1 MPGAC
6 FATHCDRGLSHEPSL
21 NLRLF
26 GTDEEPA
33 ETRTI
38 SVGQLSVV
46 LQSGALRQ
54 ISIGGVEALRG
65 IAFVVRDT
73 NWGTFRP
80 EISDLEVTEN
90 SGGIRVSYSAVCRA
104 GEQVLGYDVA
114 IEGSPDGSLEFTA
127 TGVAE
132 SDFLTSRTGFVV
144 LHPIEGVAGQPV
156 TVTHTDGTSEESRF
170 PALISPGQPFFD
182 IRTLSHEVMPGLS
195 VSCTMEGDAFEM
207 EDHRNWS
214 DASYKTYIRPLSEPH
229 PYTLEAGKQFVQR
242 VGLSANGSRQA
253 GSGQDQGNACAV
265 SIGEKSTARVPEL
278 ALAMHPDFATAALSV
293 AGLVRES
300 NVGRLVCTFDA
311 SAGHDAETMSL
322 FTRIGEKTGAGLVLE
337 AVLPLQ
343 DASGDFTNDPDVL
356 EADIAAIKQYAD
368 TAGAVFD
375 VVSASPA
382 CYLKSYQPIDNWPSA
397 PPLQSVYDEVRRAF
411 PESSVAG
418 GMHSYYTELNRC
430 PSPIAGNDILTHS
443 TSPIVHAFDDISVME
458 SLQSLPWIF
467 KSANALAK
475 GKPYWIGP
483 TAIAMRMNPYGEAPD
498 RNANNIRGAMA
509 EVDPRQRGLFNAAW
523 TLGYITRA
531 AAGKVS
537 ALCLSSIAGP
547 NAIAWQKM
555 RWAQPWFDE
564 QASDD
569 AVFPVYHVIAGLAAR
584 SGATL
589 LSAEHADSNK
599 LAALAIDTGDEQELW
614 LANLTPAQRR
624 VELSG
629 ASSGG
634 SIETLD
640 AATFESCCSGPDG
653 FASTAI
659 PLDTTSITLG
669 AYAVVRVAWSS

>member
-1 MPGAC
+1 
-6 FATHCDRGLSHEPSL
+6 LSHEPSL

-38 SVGQLSVV
+38 GVGQLSVV

-54 ISIGGVEALRG
+54 VSIDGVEAIRG

-80 EISDLEVTEN
+80 DISDLEVTEN
-90 SGGIRVSYSAVCRA
+90 SDGIRISYSAVCSD
-104 GEQVLGYDVA
+104 GEQVLAYDVA
-114 IEGSPDGSLEFTA
+114 IEGSPDGSLEFAA

-144 LHPIEGVAGQPV
+144 LHPIEGVAGQAV
-156 TVTHTDGTSEESRF
+156 TVTHTDGKSEELLF

-182 IRTLSHEVMPGLS
+182 IRALSHEISPGLA

-242 VGLSANGSRQA
+242 VGLSVNGLRQA
-253 GSGQDQGNACAV
+253 GSVQDQGNACAV

-278 ALAMHPDFATAALSV
+278 ALAMHPDFATAALAA
-293 AGLVRES
+293 AGLVRKS

-311 SAGHDAETMSL
+311 SVGHDAETMKSL
-322 FTRIGEKTGAGLVLE
+322 ARIGEETGAGLVLE

-343 DASGDFTNDPDVL
+343 DASGNFTNDPDVL
-356 EADIAAIKQYAD
+356 EADIAAIRQYAD

-375 VVSASPA
+375 TISASPA

-397 PPLQSVYDEVRRAF
+397 PPLQSVYGEVRRAF
-411 PESSVAG
+411 PEARIAG
-418 GMHSYYTELNRC
+418 GMHSYFTELNRC
-430 PSPIAGNDILTHS
+430 PIPIEGNDILTHS
-443 TSPIVHAFDDISVME
+443 TSPIVHACDDISVME

-467 KSANALAK
+467 KSASALAN

-483 TAIAMRMNPYGEAPD
+483 TAIAMRMNPYGETLDP
-498 RNANNIRGAMA
+498 NPGNIRGAMA

-523 TLGYITRA
+523 TLGYIARA
-531 AAGKVS
+531 AAGNVS

-555 RWAQPWFDE
+555 RWDQPWFDE
-564 QASDD
+564 LASKD
-569 AVFPVYHVIAGLAAR
+569 AVFPVYHVIAGLAAC
-584 SGATL
+584 SGETL
-589 LSAEHADSNK
+589 LSAEHDDSK
-599 LAALAIDTGDEQELW
+599 TLAALAIDTGGEQELW
-614 LANLTPAQRR
+614 LANLTPDKLC

-629 ASSGG
+629 AGSGA

-653 FASTAI
+653 FASTAA
-659 PLDTTSITLG
+659 PLDKTSVTLG
-669 AYAVVRVAWSS
+669 AYAVVRVAWTSS